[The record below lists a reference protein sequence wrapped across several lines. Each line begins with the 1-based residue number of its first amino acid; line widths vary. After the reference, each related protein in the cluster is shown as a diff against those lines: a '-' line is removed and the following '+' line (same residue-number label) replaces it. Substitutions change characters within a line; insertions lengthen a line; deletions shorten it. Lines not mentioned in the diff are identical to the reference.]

1 MYEPDLKKIPKTP
14 GVYFYHDKDG
24 KIIYIGKAK
33 DLRNRVS
40 SYFRGNHENSPKT
53 QFLLTQIASMDT
65 ISVDSEV
72 EALLLENKLIKQH
85 KPKYNILLKDSKTFA
100 YIKITDDKIP
110 KIVTSRKVSAKG
122 TYFGPYTDNY
132 LRRELFSLTVS
143 LFKLVTNQT
152 YSTRSR
158 LNYDMGKAP
167 AASLE
172 EIDREWYL
180 NQVKQAKA
188 FLSGKGHDKIAKDLE
203 AKMLQASLEMRY
215 EEAQEI
221 KKQLESLSIVADKQ
235 KVDQHKNYDQGIL
248 AMVEDDVQVLVQVF
262 SIVRGV
268 LSGKKEYRYNK
279 EDFDLEEFVKMY
291 YSSQAVPHEILLSQA
306 CWDNEEQKEQLQLFL
321 STIGKRKLSLIVPQR
336 GEKLALVKLAL
347 KNAKLSLGEE
357 NVLTLLKE
365 KLNLPR
371 LPRVIE
377 CFDMSNLGATDRVGG
392 MTRFVNAQKDTNG
405 YRRFEIKSFEGKQDD
420 FASMKEVLYR
430 RYKRLRDEQSEM
442 PDLIIV
448 DGGKGQLSSSVES
461 LLELGLNLPIIS
473 LAKQEEEIFVPGRS
487 DSYKFPKNS
496 PMMLFIR
503 MIRDTTHDYVISYNR
518 QKRKI

>member
-1 MYEPDLKKIPKTP
+1 
-14 GVYFYHDKDG
+14 
-24 KIIYIGKAK
+24 
-33 DLRNRVS
+33 
-40 SYFRGNHENSPKT
+40 
-53 QFLLTQIASMDT
+53 
-65 ISVDSEV
+65 
-72 EALLLENKLIKQH
+72 
-85 KPKYNILLKDSKTFA
+85 
-100 YIKITDDKIP
+100 
-110 KIVTSRKVSAKG
+110 
-122 TYFGPYTDNY
+122 
-132 LRRELFSLTVS
+132 
-143 LFKLVTNQT
+143 
-152 YSTRSR
+152 
-158 LNYDMGKAP
+158 
-167 AASLE
+167 
-172 EIDREWYL
+172 
-180 NQVKQAKA
+180 
-188 FLSGKGHDKIAKDLE
+188 
-203 AKMLQASLEMRY
+203 
-215 EEAQEI
+215 
-221 KKQLESLSIVADKQ
+221 
-235 KVDQHKNYDQGIL
+235 
-248 AMVEDDVQVLVQVF
+248 VQVLVQVF

-321 STIGKRKLSLIVPQR
+321 STISKRKLSLVVPQR
-336 GEKLALVKLAL
+336 GEKLALVNLAL

-430 RYKRLRDEQSEM
+430 RYKRLRDEQAEM

-487 DSYKFPKNS
+487 YSYKFPKNS

-503 MIRDTTHDYVISYNR
+503 MIRDATHDYVIGYNR
-518 QKRKI
+518 QRRKIKDT